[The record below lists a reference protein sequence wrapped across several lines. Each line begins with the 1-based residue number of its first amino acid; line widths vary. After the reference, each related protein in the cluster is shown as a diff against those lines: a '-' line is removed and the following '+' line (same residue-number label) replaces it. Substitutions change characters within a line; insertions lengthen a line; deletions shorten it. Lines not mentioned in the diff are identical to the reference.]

1 MNRVA
6 LLRDSI
12 ESFLKVS
19 LLAPPHLQAYVG
31 VPLAFE
37 QVVSQLLTPLE
48 KVTFSWLT
56 LVYAIK
62 NCNILHF
69 LGIQETPKPIIQNLA
84 SCTLFCLSERLAE
97 GGGRVAA
104 RLTTAALHHILY
116 CAIRGYASHSPQ
128 QKPFPKTINSVY
140 LRIEQLG
147 SLKEKAG
154 DK

>member
-6 LLRDSI
+6 LLRNSI

-48 KVTFSWLT
+48 KMTFFMVDAS
-56 LVYAIK
+56 IRHK

-69 LGIQETPKPIIQNLA
+69 LGIQKTPKAIIQNLA
-84 SCTLFCLSERLAE
+84 SCTLLSLRKTCR
-97 GGGRVAA
+97 GRRKGSREINHCSASYFILRHSRIRVSLPSAK
-104 RLTTAALHHILY
+104 AL
-116 CAIRGYASHSPQ
+116 S
-128 QKPFPKTINSVY
+128 KNN
-140 LRIEQLG
+140 
-147 SLKEKAG
+147 
-154 DK
+154 